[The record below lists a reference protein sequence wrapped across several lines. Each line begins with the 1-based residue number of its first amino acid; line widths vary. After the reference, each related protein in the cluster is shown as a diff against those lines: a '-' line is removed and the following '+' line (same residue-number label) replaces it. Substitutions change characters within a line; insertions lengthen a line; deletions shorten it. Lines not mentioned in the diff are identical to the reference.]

1 MSSLRYIPD
10 FSVKFYIQL
19 IYTNYANYAYF
30 DKTNHIKIIE
40 IN

>member
-10 FSVKFYIQL
+10 FSVKCFIL
-19 IYTNYANYAYF
+19 SIYTNYANYAYV
-30 DKTNHIKIIE
+30 DKTNLIKIIE

>member
-10 FSVKFYIQL
+10 FSVKFYIQS
-19 IYTNYANYAYF
+19 IYTNYANYANF
-30 DKTNHIKIIE
+30 DKTNRIKIRE